1 MVFRQ
6 LSLDGVVYEHHSQA
20 EMIRRATDQSE
31 AGNEK
36 MKKEKEQLKKTL
48 SNTGSSSNIFQ
59 FPDVHA
65 YTDSGG
71 NSPFGSPFGSPASQR
86 RSRSAIQSPHQNRR
100 QSATKSR
107 RAPRGHH
114 RRVISDTGSILGQLV
129 QEDLQDIDF
138 DHLQLEST
146 VIPDHNLKEDLGEQ
160 LAVHSGKFEPVDD
173 DGNYQPSICLDFFLS
188 LGKSPLSGKIE
199 KLESFIMESCFHH
212 KFALMFSNFIQNF
225 PARMN
230 NFQLERLLVILII
243 VVTPSNLKLSD
254 LLSYLVTLLS

>member
-48 SNTGSSSNIFQ
+48 SNTGSNSNIFQ
-59 FPDVHA
+59 FPDPHA

-188 LGKSPLSGKIE
+188 LGE
-199 KLESFIMESCFHH
+199 
-212 KFALMFSNFIQNF
+212 
-225 PARMN
+225 
-230 NFQLERLLVILII
+230 
-243 VVTPSNLKLSD
+243 
-254 LLSYLVTLLS
+254 

>member
-31 AGNEK
+31 TGLAE

-48 SNTGSSSNIFQ
+48 SNTGSNQNIFQ
-59 FPDVHA
+59 FQ
-65 YTDSGG
+65 
-71 NSPFGSPFGSPASQR
+71 SPSPSTFGSPVGSPASQR
-86 RSRSAIQSPHQNRR
+86 RPGSAIQSPHQNRR

-160 LAVHSGKFEPVDD
+160 LAVHSGKYEPVDD
-173 DGNYQPSICLDFFLS
+173 EGNYQPSICLDFFLS
-188 LGKSPLSGKIE
+188 LGKFQSVN
-199 KLESFIMESCFHH
+199 
-212 KFALMFSNFIQNF
+212 SN
-225 PARMN
+225 
-230 NFQLERLLVILII
+230 
-243 VVTPSNLKLSD
+243 T
-254 LLSYLVTLLS
+254 

>member
-31 AGNEK
+31 TGKDE

-48 SNTGSSSNIFQ
+48 SNTGSNQDLFQ
-59 FPDVHA
+59 YPNVNF
-65 YTDSGG
+65 TDSGG
-71 NSPFGSPFGSPASQR
+71 VSPFGSPIVSPASQR

-160 LAVHSGKFEPVDD
+160 LAVHSGKYEPVDD

-188 LGKSPLSGKIE
+188 LGKFQSVN
-199 KLESFIMESCFHH
+199 
-212 KFALMFSNFIQNF
+212 SN
-225 PARMN
+225 
-230 NFQLERLLVILII
+230 
-243 VVTPSNLKLSD
+243 T
-254 LLSYLVTLLS
+254 YLN

>member
-6 LSLDGVVYEHHSQA
+6 LSLDNVVYEHHSQA

-48 SNTGSSSNIFQ
+48 SKSGSQSNIFQ
-59 FPDVHA
+59 FPDVH
-65 YTDSGG
+65 TDSGG
-71 NSPFGSPFGSPASQR
+71 ISPFGSPFGSPASQR

-188 LGKSPLSGKIE
+188 LGK
-199 KLESFIMESCFHH
+199 
-212 KFALMFSNFIQNF
+212 
-225 PARMN
+225 
-230 NFQLERLLVILII
+230 
-243 VVTPSNLKLSD
+243 
-254 LLSYLVTLLS
+254 